1 MSAPVAVSKG
11 ERMKFV
17 ERMVSR
23 IPHAGKAVL
32 FGIGSLVAASPAT
45 AGEAA
50 DRAAPRVTVASGT
63 IEGQPAA
70 QGVIA
75 YLGVPYAAPPVREL
89 RWRAP
94 QPVAP
99 WRGVLHADRVAPQCV
114 QPQRNV
120 LSNHYSGPEVT
131 SEDCLY
137 LNIWAK
143 PGLKRA
149 PVIVYIHGGAFF
161 IGSGGAALYAGDR
174 LAERDAVVVTINYR
188 LGPLGFLAH
197 PDLTKES
204 PDKASGNYGL
214 LDQVAALRWVR
225 DNISRF
231 GGDARNVTI
240 AGQSA
245 GSMSVLAL
253 QSSPLAKGL
262 FHRAVGMSG
271 ALIGSAGPTVMRP
284 LARAEQDGVRLQEI
298 WNARSLAEMRAMPA
312 DRLVAPRA
320 PGSPP
325 VGPIVDGFFL
335 PQAIDETFR
344 RAQQNDVPLLLGF
357 TQDEA
362 LGGLGK
368 IDGLADYHRR
378 AAAQFGARAA
388 AFLDL
393 YPAHSDAEA
402 QAQARI
408 ADRDATMVA
417 AMDAWAQAQVATGKA
432 PVYSYLFARPHS
444 YVDGVTIT
452 DLDPATAGAYH
463 TSEVPFWLDT
473 LDSFNRYRPTRAWT
487 AADRDFATA
496 MADALVA
503 FARSSAPDTRR
514 LNWVKFDPERP
525 QLLILGDHVA
535 LGGWPD
541 QRRLDFFRNASAQT
555 SAPSARD

>member
-1 MSAPVAVSKG
+1 
-11 ERMKFV
+11 
-17 ERMVSR
+17 
-23 IPHAGKAVL
+23 
-32 FGIGSLVAASPAT
+32 
-45 AGEAA
+45 
-50 DRAAPRVTVASGT
+50 
-63 IEGQPAA
+63 
-70 QGVIA
+70 
-75 YLGVPYAAPPVREL
+75 
-89 RWRAP
+89 
-94 QPVAP
+94 
-99 WRGVLHADRVAPQCV
+99 
-114 QPQRNV
+114 
-120 LSNHYSGPEVT
+120 
-131 SEDCLY
+131 
-137 LNIWAK
+137 
-143 PGLKRA
+143 
-149 PVIVYIHGGAFF
+149 
-161 IGSGGAALYAGDR
+161 
-174 LAERDAVVVTINYR
+174 
-188 LGPLGFLAH
+188 
-197 PDLTKES
+197 
-204 PDKASGNYGL
+204 
-214 LDQVAALRWVR
+214 
-225 DNISRF
+225 
-231 GGDARNVTI
+231 
-240 AGQSA
+240 
-245 GSMSVLAL
+245 
-253 QSSPLAKGL
+253 
-262 FHRAVGMSG
+262 
-271 ALIGSAGPTVMRP
+271 
-284 LARAEQDGVRLQEI
+284 
-298 WNARSLAEMRAMPA
+298 MRAMPA

-503 FARSSAPDTRR
+503 FARSGAPDTRR

>member
-1 MSAPVAVSKG
+1 
-11 ERMKFV
+11 MKLV
-17 ERMVSR
+17 EHMVSHIAR
-23 IPHAGKAVL
+23 LGKAGL
-32 FGIGSLVAASPAT
+32 FLIGSFVAASSANAEGAARPA
-45 AGEAA
+45 ARIA
-50 DRAAPRVTVASGT
+50 VTGGT
-63 IEGQPAA
+63 IEGRPVA

-75 YLGVPYAAPPVREL
+75 YLGIPYAAPPVREL

-99 WRGVLHADRVAPQCV
+99 WRGVLHADRVAPQCM
-114 QPQRNV
+114 QPQRNT

-197 PDLTKES
+197 PELTKES
-204 PDKASGNYGL
+204 PEKASGNYGF

-231 GGDARNVTI
+231 GGDAGNVTI

-253 QSSPLAKGL
+253 QASPLAKGL

-271 ALIGSAGPTVMRP
+271 ALIGSAGPATMRP
-284 LARAEQDGVRLQEI
+284 LARAEQDGVRLQDV
-298 WNARSLAEMRAMPA
+298 WKAKSLAEMRAMPA

-325 VGPIVDGFFL
+325 VGPIVDGHVL
-335 PQAIDETFR
+335 PMAIDETF
-344 RAQQNDVPLLLGF
+344 AHALQNDVPLLLGF
-357 TQDEA
+357 TRDEA

-368 IDGLADYHRR
+368 VDSLTDYRRR
-378 AAAQFGARAA
+378 AEELFGARARM
-388 AFLDL
+388 FLGL
-393 YPAHSDAEA
+393 YPASNDAEG
-402 QAQARI
+402 QAQARL
-408 ADRDATMVA
+408 ADRDGTMVA
-417 AMDAWAQAQVATGKA
+417 AMDGWARAQVATGKS

-444 YVDGVTIT
+444 YVDGVAIT

-473 LDSFNRYRPTRAWT
+473 LDSFNRYRQTRAWT
-487 AADRDFATA
+487 TADRDFAAA

-503 FARSSAPDTRR
+503 FARSGTPDTRR
-514 LNWVKFDPERP
+514 LKWVKFDPERP
-525 QLLILGDHVA
+525 QLLELGTNFA
-535 LGGWPD
+535 LGAWPG
-541 QRRLDFFRNASAQT
+541 QHRLAFFRNSAAKP
-555 SAPSARD
+555 SSSSARD